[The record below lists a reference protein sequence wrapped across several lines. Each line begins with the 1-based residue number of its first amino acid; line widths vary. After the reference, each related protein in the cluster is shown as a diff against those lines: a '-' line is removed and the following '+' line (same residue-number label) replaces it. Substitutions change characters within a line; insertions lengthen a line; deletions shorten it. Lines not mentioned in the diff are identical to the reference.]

1 MKKLLAF
8 FLAMMMAFTCA
19 AALAEETVLPTG
31 TLSKIDLVA
40 DRDFVV
46 SFAGSMDAE
55 GTTTYADLAAAVLD
69 ILDKTSLYVN
79 AGENGAVIDLDV
91 GDTTLATFQCAMAE
105 DGIVLV
111 SNLFPSYA
119 LYVNMEELGKLIEAN
134 MNLSVNGVET
144 SPEEMMAMAQELMGA
159 LEPYMNDLMAYIQTL
174 GEKVEVSED
183 GTEMHLTL
191 TTYEAADLLEIVLAR
206 LSTDEVLLPYVQQA
220 LAQSGE
226 EVSVEEA
233 LAACQ
238 QQIEAWRTA
247 EAQEVVDI
255 AVYQNEDGSM
265 TVQVDLSGMMLLNID
280 ISEVDGAQVI
290 DVLVLMSQQG
300 TDDWN
305 ALYDG
310 VNSGENTDDVVLDF
324 RVKTYTDADDASDNV
339 FVYAEVVTQGMDVI
353 FSALNSTTG
362 AGTADF
368 YNFFSAGIDLGM
380 TDDDIAGIE
389 VHTIYA
395 DAPEAPSLEGLT
407 VLNVLSMSEEEQNAL
422 MNDFSNNGLMPLVVA
437 AQQAMPEQMAVVMQM
452 LGAGE

>member
-174 GEKVEVSED
+174 GEKVEASED

-247 EAQEVVDI
+247 EAQEVVDLS
-255 AVYQNEDGSM
+255 VYQNEDGSM

-339 FVYAEVVTQGMDVI
+339 FVYAEVVAQGMDVI

>member
-238 QQIEAWRTA
+238 QQIEAWRAA

-290 DVLVLMSQQG
+290 DVLVLISQQG

-339 FVYAEVVTQGMDVI
+339 FVYAEVVAQGMDVI